1 MASPAVG
8 ATAAFRPLRTRARL
22 RAAARSAHASGAP
35 PPPAAPPAPAPPA
48 LRLPAALDARAFV
61 ADRLRADPRFLQ
73 KIGIEVGVDSACTA
87 AAELVAR
94 GAAAFGAEWVYVV
107 DDLVTTVLLVR
118 DVAAAARAGP
128 QKRGKGLRLLCAAFA
143 LHARP

>member
-1 MASPAVG
+1 MASPLAG
-8 ATAAFRPLRTRARL
+8 ATAVFRPLRTRARL

-35 PPPAAPPAPAPPA
+35 PPPATPPAAAPPA

-118 DVAAAARAGP
+118 DVAAGGAHARWQRAL
-128 QKRGKGLRLLCAAFA
+128 GKGCVLLRSL
-143 LHARP
+143 